1 MSDNDF
7 TVTVTVGK
15 TPAEAFAAIN
25 DVRSWWSETI
35 VGDTGTVGDSYL
47 FEVPGIHRCTMTTTE
62 SVPGRR
68 LVWHVTDSWIGFV
81 ADTAEWEDTDVVFDL
96 TDTEDGTEIRFTH
109 RGLVPAGEC
118 YEVCS
123 NAWGAYVTG
132 SLRGLLA
139 TGEGDPFRRTSTA
152 ETELRKHGNA
162 DLVDLEALR

>member
-7 TVTVTVGK
+7 TVTITVDK
-15 TPAEAFAAIN
+15 TPAEVFAAIN
-25 DVRSWWSETI
+25 DVWAWWSETI
-35 VGDTGTVGDSYL
+35 EGSTGTVGDSYL

-68 LVWHVTDSWIGFV
+68 LVWHVTDSWLAFV
-81 ADTAEWEDTDVVFDL
+81 ADTTEWENTDVVFDI
-96 TDTEDGTEIRFTH
+96 TETPEGTELRFTH
-109 RGLVPAGEC
+109 VGLVPTGEC

-132 SLRGLLA
+132 SLRGLLT

-152 ETELRKHGNA
+152 ESELRKHGNA
-162 DLVDLEALR
+162 DLVDLDRLG